1 MPKVNKTQVNIRLT
15 PAAKKA
21 AAKLARDQHR
31 TLSATIEV
39 LIMQASSAAGEKE

>member
-1 MPKVNKTQVNIRLT
+1 MPKVNKIQVNIRLT

-21 AAKLARDQHR
+21 AYKLARDQSR

-39 LIMQASSAAGEKE
+39 LIMKACSETKE